1 MPSANKSGP
10 PVIRLAHPLG
20 FAAFLEHLGAPTEGY
35 FRRQGLP
42 ALCKDPNAFVPL
54 KKAWAFFD
62 DAARREDPAVGWHV
76 GRFVGDRKLNAALL
90 QKLEDAPT
98 LYQALQVLIRLVNSE
113 SSHLRLGLLEKH
125 HHILFYTTGYAE
137 LKKEPGFSS
146 SQAYQLAAYIDLIR
160 HFAGPS
166 WVPEIIG
173 IHDSTAPA
181 VIEEHFPGCRVR
193 VGQPISYLAIPRSC
207 LHLQVRT
214 RHVESSAA
222 TPLILTDDLNFA
234 EALSL
239 LLKPYLPQGYP
250 SVSFAAS
257 LADTSARTLARRL
270 SECGKTYQCVV
281 DEARF
286 NVARE
291 LLRDTDE
298 PVSEIAG
305 SVGFSDQANFSR
317 FFQRV
322 GGLGP
327 RDFRKAAQVAK

>member
-1 MPSANKSGP
+1 MPSANDSGL

-20 FAAFLEHLGAPTEGY
+20 FAAFLEHLGAPVDGY

-42 ALCKDPNAFVPL
+42 VLCKDPNAFVPL

-62 DAARREDPAVGWHV
+62 DAARREDPAVGWQV

-90 QKLEDAPT
+90 QKLEGAPT
-98 LYQALQVLIRLVNSE
+98 LYQALHALIRLVNSE
-113 SSHLRLGLLEKH
+113 SSHLRLGILEGRH
-125 HHILFYTTGYAE
+125 RIRFYTAGYAE
-137 LKKEPGFSS
+137 LKNEPGFTS
-146 SQAYQLAAYIDLIR
+146 SQAYQLAVYIDLIR
-160 HFAGPS
+160 HFAGQS
-166 WVPEIIG
+166 WVPENIG

-193 VGQPISYLAIPRSC
+193 AGQPISYLAIPRSC
-207 LHLQVRT
+207 LHLQVRI

-286 NVARE
+286 SVARE

-298 PVSEIAG
+298 QVSEIAG
-305 SVGFSDQANFSR
+305 SVGFSDQ
-317 FFQRV
+317 
-322 GGLGP
+322 
-327 RDFRKAAQVAK
+327 RDFRKAAQVA

>member
-1 MPSANKSGP
+1 MPSANDSGL

-20 FAAFLEHLGAPTEGY
+20 FAAFLEHLGAPVDGY

-42 ALCKDPNAFVPL
+42 VLCKDPNAFVPL

-62 DAARREDPAVGWHV
+62 DAARREDPAVGWQV

-90 QKLEDAPT
+90 QKLEGAPT
-98 LYQALQVLIRLVNSE
+98 LYQALHALIRLVNSE
-113 SSHLRLGLLEKH
+113 SSHLRLGILEGRH
-125 HHILFYTTGYAE
+125 RIRFYTAGYAE
-137 LKKEPGFSS
+137 LKNEPGFTS
-146 SQAYQLAAYIDLIR
+146 SQAYQLAVYIDLIR
-160 HFAGPS
+160 HFAGQS
-166 WVPEIIG
+166 WVPENIG

-193 VGQPISYLAIPRSC
+193 AGQPISYLAIPRSC
-207 LHLQVRT
+207 LHLQVRI

-286 NVARE
+286 SVARE

-298 PVSEIAG
+298 QVSEIAG

-322 GGLGP
+322 GGL
-327 RDFRKAAQVAK
+327 A